1 MQRYSVQ
8 NSKGPSPLNV
18 STKFAAF
25 TAVTRVE
32 KSSFAAATP
41 TMFGVSATI
50 VVSIA
55 TAVESTISVDSASFC
70 PQAVITPTNTSAL
83 IVLLIS
89 YVIILDLN

>member
-1 MQRYSVQ
+1 VQ

-41 TMFGVSATI
+41 TMFEFQRPLLCPSLQQLSQPFLLI
-50 VVSIA
+50 QLF
-55 TAVESTISVDSASFC
+55 FC

-83 IVLLIS
+83 IVLLILH
-89 YVIILDLN
+89 VIILDLN

>member
-1 MQRYSVQ
+1 MFQPIQ
-8 NSKGPSPLNV
+8 LL
-18 STKFAAF
+18 

-41 TMFGVSATI
+41 TMFGFQRPLLCPSLQQL
-50 VVSIA
+50 SQPFLLSFFFL
-55 TAVESTISVDSASFC
+55 STR
-70 PQAVITPTNTSAL
+70 AVITPNTSAL